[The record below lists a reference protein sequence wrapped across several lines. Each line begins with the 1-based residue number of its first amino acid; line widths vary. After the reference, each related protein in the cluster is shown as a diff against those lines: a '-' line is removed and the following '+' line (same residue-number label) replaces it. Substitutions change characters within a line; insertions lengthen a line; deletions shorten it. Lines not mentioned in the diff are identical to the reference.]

1 MKYVLWMYH
10 LTKSD
15 DDVSRESDDDDD
27 DDDDEHHDILFC
39 SFNSRD
45 AGFVLPDLPCKN

>member
-1 MKYVLWMYH
+1 MFHVTFEPNLWIVLF
-10 LTKSD
+10 L
-15 DDVSRESDDDDD
+15 RESDDDDD
-27 DDDDEHHDILFC
+27 FDDDEHHDILFC